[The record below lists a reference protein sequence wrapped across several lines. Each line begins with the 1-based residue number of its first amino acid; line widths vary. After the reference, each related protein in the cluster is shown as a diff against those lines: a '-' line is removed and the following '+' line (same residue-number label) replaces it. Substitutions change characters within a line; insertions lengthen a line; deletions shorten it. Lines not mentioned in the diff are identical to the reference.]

1 MVGLGEAFGEG
12 EPDSAEDDGADGLD
26 EQVGEHGCPFSF
38 LELLDEVERE
48 GGEGGVAAEETDAK
62 EESEGVVFC
71 PDTGDDSEGEAA
83 REVDDQGGER
93 EFGAVEGEVDE
104 VAEDAA
110 GACSYAHE
118 PDFFPH
124 V

>member
-12 EPDSAEDDGADGLD
+12 EPDSAQDDGADGLD

-38 LELLDEVERE
+38 LKLLDEVERE
-48 GGEGGVAAEETDAK
+48 GGEGGVAAEETDA
-62 EESEGVVFC
+62 EEEPEGVVFC

-83 REVDDQGGER
+83 REIDDQGGER

-104 VAEDAA
+104 VAEYAA
-110 GACSYAHE
+110 GACS
-118 PDFFPH
+118 
-124 V
+124 